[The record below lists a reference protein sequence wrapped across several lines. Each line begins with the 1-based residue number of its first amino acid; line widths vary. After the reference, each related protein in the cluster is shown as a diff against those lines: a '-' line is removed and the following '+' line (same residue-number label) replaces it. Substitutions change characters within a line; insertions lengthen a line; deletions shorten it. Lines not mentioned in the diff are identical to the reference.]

1 MFIFLPPRPP
11 PPLSLPLL
19 QSGPDYTWV
28 EAWML
33 LHVSRV
39 RDVELLSGLS
49 FYQDR
54 ISVEETLQLKTF
66 LYDV

>member
-1 MFIFLPPRPP
+1 
-11 PPLSLPLL
+11 LS
-19 QSGPDYTWV
+19 QSSEDESRWV
-28 EAWML
+28 EELMKMHTA
-33 LHVSRV
+33 RV